1 MRELH
6 IRTRREVVR
15 GTAMDDFTIYD
26 LERRVDQRATA
37 DPDVS
42 YTRKLLDRGIAQCAK
57 KLGEEA
63 VELAL
68 ASVIESRERLIDET
82 ADLLYHLLVVLK
94 ARDIKLSEVE
104 TVLGARASQT
114 GLQEKSSRKGG

>member
-1 MRELH
+1 MRESH
-6 IRTRREVVR
+6 IRTPHEVVR
-15 GTAMDDFTIYD
+15 GTTMADFTIYD
-26 LERRVDQRATA
+26 LERRIDARAA
-37 DPDVS
+37 SDPDVS
-42 YTRKLLDRGIAQCAK
+42 YTRKLLDRGVAQCAK

-68 ASVIESRERLIDET
+68 AAVIESRERLIEET

-104 TVLGARASQT
+104 TLLGVRARQT
-114 GLQEKSSRKGG
+114 GLQEKASRKSG

>member
-1 MRELH
+1 MQASPVRAVPEV
-6 IRTRREVVR
+6 IREVFM
-15 GTAMDDFTIYD
+15 GEFTIYD
-26 LERRVDQRATA
+26 LERRVDERAGA

-42 YTRKLLDRGIAQCAK
+42 YTRKLLDRGVAQCAK

-94 ARDIKLSEVE
+94 ARDIKLAEVE

>member
-1 MRELH
+1 MPELH
-6 IRTRREVVR
+6 IRMPPEGGK
-15 GTAMDDFTIYD
+15 GTTMEEFTIYD
-26 LERRVDQRATA
+26 LERRVDERATA
-37 DPDVS
+37 SPDVS
-42 YTRKLLDRGIAQCAK
+42 YTRKLLDRGVAQCAK

-68 ASVIESRERLIDET
+68 ASVTESRERLIDET

-104 TVLGARASQT
+104 TVLGARSGQT

>member
-26 LERRVDQRATA
+26 LERRVDERANA

-42 YTRKLLDRGIAQCAK
+42 YTRKLLDRGVAQCAK

-104 TVLGARASQT
+104 TVLGTRAGQT

>member
-1 MRELH
+1 MRLSD
-6 IRTRREVVR
+6 IRTSHEVVR
-15 GTAMDDFTIYD
+15 GTTMADFTIYD
-26 LERRVDQRATA
+26 LERRVDERANA
-37 DPDVS
+37 DPVES
-42 YTRKLLDRGIAQCAK
+42 YTRKLLDRGVAQCAK

-68 ASVIESRERLIDET
+68 ASVMESRERLVEET

-114 GLQEKSSRKGG
+114 GLQEKSSRKGS

>member
-1 MRELH
+1 MSR
-6 IRTRREVVR
+6 
-15 GTAMDDFTIYD
+15 FTLSD
-26 LERRVDQRATA
+26 LERRVSARAKA
-37 DPDVS
+37 SAKES
-42 YTRKLLDRGIAQCAK
+42 YTRTLIDKGVGHCAK

-104 TVLGARASQT
+104 TVLGARAGQT